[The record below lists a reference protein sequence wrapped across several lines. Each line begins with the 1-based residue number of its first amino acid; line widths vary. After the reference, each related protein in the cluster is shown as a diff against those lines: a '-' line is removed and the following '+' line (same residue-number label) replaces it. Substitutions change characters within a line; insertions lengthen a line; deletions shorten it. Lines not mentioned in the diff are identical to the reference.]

1 MRNALPISVVL
12 DLVKANCVKHVIDLT
27 PTCEPLAIALVERGI
42 TYSAFCAT
50 DIQKQ
55 FLMDATLQGIL
66 HNVQTPG
73 SPLFDMRFQL
83 MRPGGNGAGGG
94 AGNTGNGAGNTGDDL
109 AGGGKGRGRKG
120 GRGKG
125 RGGAGS
131 GGGGKAGGGKGS
143 GTLDLAALLAEAR
156 ANMDVT
162 GSAAGSDHDDE
173 E

>member
-1 MRNALPISVVL
+1 M
-12 DLVKANCVKHVIDLT
+12 
-27 PTCEPLAIALVERGI
+27 G
-42 TYSAFCAT
+42 
-50 DIQKQ
+50 
-55 FLMDATLQGIL
+55 ATLQGIV

-83 MRPGGNGAGGG
+83 MRTGGVGVNTTNKD
-94 AGNTGNGAGNTGDDL
+94 AGNTGNETGDD
-109 AGGGKGRGRKG
+109 AGGGKGKGRKG

-162 GSAAGSDHDDE
+162 GGAGSAAGSDHGDE